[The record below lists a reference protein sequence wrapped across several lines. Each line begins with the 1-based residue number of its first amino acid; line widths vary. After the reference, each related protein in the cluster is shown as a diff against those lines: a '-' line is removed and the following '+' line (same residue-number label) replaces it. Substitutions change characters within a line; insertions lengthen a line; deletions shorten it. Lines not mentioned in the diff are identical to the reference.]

1 MKKCPYCTSDIPDEA
16 LKCKYCGE
24 WVTRNA
30 NASEA
35 RRRSQKGFF
44 ESDNLGTTLNEGI
57 KLYAKYKI
65 IAFVIGLILFLIML
79 FGVIL
84 PQFRRVHKGF
94 DKFRSPRIHMERSP

>member
-1 MKKCPYCTSDIPDEA
+1 MKKCPYCTSEIPDEA

-24 WVTRNA
+24 WVTRNGDA
-30 NASEA
+30 QDT
-35 RRRSQKGFF
+35 RRKGQKGFF
-44 ESDNLGTTLNEGI
+44 ESDNLGSTLNEGI

-65 IAFVIGLILFLIML
+65 IAFVIGIIFFLIVL

-94 DKFRSPRIHMERSP
+94 DKFPSPKIRMERSP